1 MRKTGQIGF
10 VIPLALTLALA
21 ACGGSAPD
29 DASAP
34 APVPAAVE
42 PEAGQATP
50 QPAEAA
56 PVPDPAAAMPQVPTD
71 EHGMPQP
78 WAIAAQMGGSL
89 QALGEGCGMEGEG
102 GFDNMDAEA
111 LREIEALGTDMEAFE
126 ALWKQTHASA
136 KREFAAGTAEQ
147 RAQACAEMEELRLM
161 SEQYAEGMP
170 QS

>member
-1 MRKTGQIGF
+1 MRNTGQICF
-10 VIPLALTLALA
+10 AIPLALTLALA

-29 DASAP
+29 DASEP
-34 APVPAAVE
+34 TPVAVE
-42 PEAGQATP
+42 PEVGQAPP

-71 EHGMPQP
+71 EHGMVQP

-89 QALGEGCGMEGEG
+89 QALGEGCGIEDKA
-102 GFDNMDAEA
+102 GFEHMDAGSR
-111 LREIEALGTDMEAFE
+111 RELEALGADMEAFE

-136 KREFAAGTAEQ
+136 KREFDAGTAEQ
-147 RAQACAEMEELRLM
+147 RAQACAELEELRLM